1 MRRRVAVIV
10 AASVASA
17 VLGGLFGRLW
27 ASKGATLGQSLQ
39 LFSRVVGIVMSSYV
53 EDVDPADLI
62 KAGIEGMLGSLDPY
76 TNFLDEADFGELKV
90 RTDAQF
96 GGIGIHIG
104 MVDDRLTVINPIEGT
119 PAERAGVKAGDR
131 IAEIEGESTDGFT
144 TEDAVRLLRGTPG
157 TQVAIGVERPGVGGL
172 IPINITRAI
181 INITAV
187 PYAGILEDSIGY
199 VRLADFSRVASRE
212 LSRAIDSLFDV
223 GARKLIFDIRRNGG
237 GLLDEGREVSD
248 LFLDRGKV
256 IVKTNGRIPESKR
269 DFFAESPLKNGEYPL
284 VVLVDQYSASAAEIV
299 AGAIQDWERG
309 LILGD
314 TTFGK
319 GSVQTIHQLGP
330 ETAVKITTAYWY
342 TPSGRCI
349 NLPRDQ
355 NGEEQENENTSQN
368 QKGDYRTLGPL
379 RRHVYGGGAIA
390 PDVYLPYEEMS
401 ELEMSA
407 SRALFDF
414 AVDYVNENPDL
425 DMNFVASDAV
435 LAKLRDYLRDEKE
448 LEFTAAEFDSSR
460 DYFVWQIEREV
471 GSKLEGVRGGYQL
484 QLRRDPQVEKAL
496 ELLASGESNE
506 ELLSRLQQN

>member
-1 MRRRVAVIV
+1 MKRRVAVIV

-53 EDVDPADLI
+53 EDVEPAELI
-62 KAGIEGMLGSLDPY
+62 KAGIEGMLGSLDPH

-104 MVDDRLTVINPIEGT
+104 LVDDRLTVINPIEGT

-157 TQVAIGVERPGVGGL
+157 TQVAIGVERPGVDEL
-172 IPINITRAI
+172 IPIDITRAV
-181 INITAV
+181 INIAAV

-199 VRLADFSRVASRE
+199 IRLADFSRVASRE
-212 LSRAIDSLFDV
+212 LSRAMDSLFDV
-223 GARKLIFDIRRNGG
+223 GASKLIFDIRRNGG
-237 GLLDEGREVSD
+237 GLLEEGREVSD

-256 IVKTNGRIPESKR
+256 IVRTDGRIPESKR
-269 DFFAESPLKNGEYPL
+269 EFFAQSPLKNGEYPL

-330 ETAVKITTAYWY
+330 DIAVKITTAYWY

-355 NGEEQENENTSQN
+355 NGEEQETEEDRKEN
-368 QKGDYRTLGPL
+368 QKGEYLTLGPL

-401 ELEMSA
+401 NIEMSA

-414 AVDYVNENPDL
+414 AVDYVNQNPDL
-425 DMNFVASDAV
+425 DMNFEASDAV
-435 LAKLRDYLRDEKE
+435 LARLRDYLRDERE
-448 LEFTAAEFDSSR
+448 LEFTDAEFDSSR

-484 QLRRDPQVEKAL
+484 QLRRDPHVKKAL
-496 ELLASGESNE
+496 ELLAAVETNE
-506 ELLSRLQQN
+506 ELLNRLQ